1 MLFSETEI
9 AFIASAKRKVQ
20 MAQKV
25 RLAVIA
31 LVVLGTTGLTISGLW
46 VNEFAI
52 YMAFGLVV
60 FAVAL
65 PQFGQGPKYEELVSL
80 LEKKSQ
86 G

>member
-9 AFIASAKRKVQ
+9 ALIASAKRKVQ

-31 LVVLGTTGLTISGLW
+31 LVVLTISGLW

-65 PQFGQGPKYEELVSL
+65 PQFGQGPKYEELVCL
-80 LEKKSQ
+80 LEKKCQ

>member
-1 MLFSETEI
+1 MLSSETEI
-9 AFIASAKRKVQ
+9 ALIASAKRKVQ

-31 LVVLGTTGLTISGLW
+31 LVVLGTGLTISGLW

-80 LEKKSQ
+80 LEKKNQ